1 MKKCPFCKAEIED
14 NARFCLYCMKTLEEK
29 SVIPAAPAKSKRWLP
44 VALGVTVLLALC
56 LLLFS
61 CMGARTPPSD
71 PGKEYVLPLPSELTE
86 EPEAVQT
93 LEPDV
98 STEETDAAP
107 PEGDTSEPTTS
118 VQPENT
124 APSATQSP
132 AATSPTP
139 VTKPATAQPEETTS
153 SVTEKPEATSPTTP
167 TVTTTQ
173 PKETEPEAVV
183 HPTAPCSHSYT
194 LSDLQAAT
202 CTVDGFNVYTCDKC
216 GDSYQE
222 TVPTPGHQYT
232 PATCLISKVCKECSQ
247 MYGNPLGHSYSNG
260 YCVRCNA
267 PDYKN
272 PKVVFEYREVGPNDY
287 FSPDSYIPG
296 SDIVITG
303 VKNPTPDGVYEV
315 PSYLDGKRIVGI
327 TSLAFSGTDARKVI
341 LGETIIR
348 INQNAFSGCYNIESL
363 YIKSDRLFLSRSA
376 FVDAFHRN
384 CTLIIY
390 CSSTCM
396 VDDDLCGECYLKD
409 IARTLGAVWE
419 EWDG

>member
-29 SVIPAAPAKSKRWLP
+29 SVIPAAPVKSKRWIP
-44 VALGVTVLLALC
+44 VAVGAAVLLALC
-56 LLLFS
+56 LVLFS
-61 CMGARTPPSD
+61 CMGTETPPSE
-71 PGKEYVLPLPSELTE
+71 PGKEDILGEPLPSELTE
-86 EPEAVQT
+86 DPEAVQT
-93 LEPDV
+93 PEPDV
-98 STEETDAAP
+98 STEETDAVP
-107 PEGDTSEPTTS
+107 PEGDTSEPSTS
-118 VQPENT
+118 V
-124 APSATQSP
+124 
-132 AATSPTP
+132 
-139 VTKPATAQPEETTS
+139 QPEETTS

-173 PKETEPEAVV
+173 PKETEPEVVV

-194 LSDLQAAT
+194 LTDLQAAT
-202 CTVDGFNVYTCDKC
+202 CTVDGLNVYTCDKC

-222 TVPTPGHQYT
+222 TVPTAGHQYT

-327 TSLAFSGTDARKVI
+327 TSLAFSGTDARKVT

-348 INQNAFSGCYNIESL
+348 INQNAFSGCYNIEAL
-363 YIKSDRLFLSRSA
+363 YVKSDQLFLSRSA

-390 CSSTCM
+390 CSATCM
-396 VDDDLCGECYLKD
+396 VDDDLYGECYLKD
-409 IARTLGAVWE
+409 IAHTLGTVWE
-419 EWDG
+419 EWNG